1 MLFPFTC
8 SDNFFSNPDEVLT
21 RLLKI
26 PFDHSVETQYYP
38 GLRTKNLVYE
48 DEQFSKWVVRKICS
62 INFPGFEYDLD
73 VKVDIFFQKIP
84 PGMEHDGWVHKDSY
98 AKQTAIIYLSKDNPA
113 GTSIYLKNNSMDIAG
128 GKLLTDD
135 KTKLKRLYFTHPEKF
150 NEEDLKI
157 LKKQKEENNSYFN
170 ETINVK
176 GVYNRLVTFD
186 GNSFHAAHVSL
197 DKERLILILFFNQF
211 LFKKT
216 GINYPLEG
224 KDKI

>member
-1 MLFPFTC
+1 M
-8 SDNFFSNPDEVLT
+8 
-21 RLLKI
+21 KI
-26 PFDHSVETQYYP
+26 DWKKLMSLPKYQ
-38 GLRTKNLVYE
+38 R
-48 DEQFSKWVVRKICS
+48 
-62 INFPGFEYDLD
+62 
-73 VKVDIFFQKIP
+73 DIEI
-84 PGMEHDGWVHKDSY
+84 
-98 AKQTAIIYLSKDNPA
+98 KQ
-113 GTSIYLKNNSMDIAG
+113 
-128 GKLLTDD
+128 
-135 KTKLKRLYFTHPEKF
+135 
-150 NEEDLKI
+150 I

>member
-8 SDNFFSNPDEVLT
+8 TDNFFSNPDEVLK

-26 PFDHSVETQYYP
+26 PFDYDVKSKYYP
-38 GLRTKNLVYE
+38 GFRTKNLIYE
-48 DEQFSKWVVRKICS
+48 DKQFSNWVIKKIFS
-62 INFPGFEYDLD
+62 INFPGFENKLD
-73 VKVDIFFQKIP
+73 AKVEIHFQKIP
-84 PGMEHDGWVHKDSY
+84 PGIENDGWVHMDEF

-113 GTSIYLKNNSMDIAG
+113 GTSIYLKNNFTDISG
-128 GKLLTDD
+128 EKFLTGE
-135 KTKLKRLYFTHPEKF
+135 KNKLKYDYFTHPEKF

-157 LKKQKEENNSYFN
+157 LKNQKEENNSYFN

-186 GNSFHAAHVSL
+186 GGSFHSAHVSPH
-197 DKERLILILFFNQF
+197 KERLILIIFFHQF
-211 LFKKT
+211 LFKQT
-216 GINYPLEG
+216 GMSYPLEG

>member
-1 MLFPFTC
+1 MK
-8 SDNFFSNPDEVLT
+8 
-21 RLLKI
+21 LK
-26 PFDHSVETQYYP
+26 
-38 GLRTKNLVYE
+38 GLGDLIEKITTYTGI
-48 DEQFSKWVVRKICS
+48 KWIVKKILS
-62 INFPGFEYDLD
+62 INFPGFENNVDA
-73 VKVDIFFQKIP
+73 KVDIFFQKIP
-84 PGMEHDGWVHKDSY
+84 PGVEHDGWIHTDNF

-113 GTSIYLKNNSMDIAG
+113 GTSVYLKNNFTDIIG
-128 GKLLTDD
+128 EKFLTEE
-135 KTKLKRLYFTHPEKF
+135 KNKLKYDYFTHPEKF

-186 GNSFHAAHVSL
+186 GNSFHAAHVSSN
-197 DKERLILILFFNQF
+197 KERLILILFFHQF

-216 GINYPLEG
+216 GISYPLEG